1 MSYLNHSEKN
11 KMSKLKEKENY
22 LYLQTTLKNQ
32 LISHIHK
39 KTVSTNTV
47 LVKFKDTKSTYKN
60 QLYFYILITKYLER
74 NQENYQTYNA
84 IKNHKILRKY
94 FQQLGESVH

>member
-1 MSYLNHSEKN
+1 MSYLEQNGKEKN
-11 KMSKLKEKENY
+11 KDVQIKEKENY

-47 LVKFKDTKSTYKN
+47 LVKFQDTKSTYKN
-60 QLYFYILITKYLER
+60 QLYFYILIIKYLKE
-74 NQENYQTYNA
+74 
-84 IKNHKILRKY
+84 IKKIIHLQCHQKP
-94 FQQLGESVH
+94 